1 MDTYSFLRQLADSW
15 VLLAMF
21 AFFVSVIAFAFRPGS
36 TATYDA
42 VANIP
47 LQDDT
52 KPAPHDPGVNGTA
65 KAKGTAKRTAKGT
78 DSDKGADHV

>member
-52 KPAPHDPGVNGTA
+52 KPAPRDPDANG
-65 KAKGTAKRTAKGT
+65 KAKGTAKAKGT